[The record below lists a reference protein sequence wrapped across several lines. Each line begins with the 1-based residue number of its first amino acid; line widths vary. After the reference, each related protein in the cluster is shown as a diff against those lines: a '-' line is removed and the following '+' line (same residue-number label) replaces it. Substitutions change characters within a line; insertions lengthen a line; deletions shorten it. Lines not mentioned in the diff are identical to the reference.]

1 MIQWVNP
8 ITGNIVFQ
16 WDSNINKSDGPHY
29 HIKDL
34 DEGLSKKD
42 HKHFYPGS
50 LVPEPYVSIYFYGW

>member
-1 MIQWVNP
+1 MSVYRDGTKNGPMIQWVNP

-34 DEGLSKKD
+34 DEGLSKK
-42 HKHFYPGS
+42 GS
-50 LVPEPYVSIYFYGW
+50 